1 MICSLGA
8 DVRLETKD
16 NESNTFA
23 LRKTV
28 FQGAMMLNICDISL
42 IGRTIN
48 KSDFEINISK
58 DFFLDET
65 ITEME
70 AKRLLKS
77 SSIMN
82 LVGENIVNLAITLKL
97 AKSNSV
103 KVFDGIPF
111 LMIFSFM
118 GNY

>member
-1 MICSLGA
+1 MEGIAAG
-8 DVRLETKD
+8 LELND
-16 NESNTFA
+16 NEGKIFA
-23 LRKTV
+23 LRKTK
-28 FQGAMMLNICDISL
+28 FQGAIMINICDIGLVGS
-42 IGRTIN
+42 IIN
-48 KSDFEINISK
+48 KNDFEINISK

-65 ITEME
+65 ISENE

-111 LMIFSFM
+111 LMIYSFM

>member
-1 MICSLGA
+1 MYAG
-8 DVRLETKD
+8 LETKD
-16 NESNTFA
+16 KENKTFA
-23 LRKTV
+23 LRKTM
-28 FQGAMMLNICDISL
+28 FQGASMLNICDMNL
-42 IGRTIN
+42 VGRIIN

-58 DFFLDET
+58 EFFLDEA
-65 ITEME
+65 ISENE
-70 AKRLLKS
+70 AKKLLKS

-103 KVFDGIPF
+103 KVFDNIPF
-111 LMIFSFM
+111 LMIFNFV

>member
-1 MICSLGA
+1 MEGIA
-8 DVRLETKD
+8 ARLELND
-16 NESNTFA
+16 NEGKIFA
-23 LRKTV
+23 LRKTI
-28 FQGAMMLNICDISL
+28 FQGATMINICDISL
-42 IGRTIN
+42 VGSIIN
-48 KSDFEINISK
+48 KSDFEIDISK

-65 ITEME
+65 ISENE

-82 LVGENIVNLAITLKL
+82 LVGENIVNLAISLKL
-97 AKSNSV
+97 AKINSV

-111 LMIFSFM
+111 LMIYSFM